1 MKEVTKMTER
11 RSQHKDFKFEMIKN
25 SIIKNR
31 QREVALIEKKRKYN
45 PDKDKQVTASLNEIE
60 TIRLQLKGIGKFIS
74 DDDISKMIKMQYS
87 VKDMQQWANMRLLL
101 SFVVFILGV
110 IVSFF
115 IHHVRGGM
123 AVTMILTIGS
133 WFLSSNL
140 INSSYEKYQIERNVA
155 FAEITR
161 LYSAY
166 APELQYGSNLIALL
180 NRIVPR
186 IENEADRSAMQKLI
200 LDIQKDP
207 TDSKPFLDFAHIFST
222 SDRAELIMLSMQQ
235 MYLGDVDDTSVRALA
250 DDANTD
256 LLKQIDKVIE
266 KKSDKFIFNN
276 TAVVTL
282 AMIVMFAYLLLVVI
296 GQFSS
301 IFSTLG

>member
-1 MKEVTKMTER
+1 MTEK

-207 TDSKPFLDFAHIFST
+207 ADSKPFLDFAHIFST

>member
-1 MKEVTKMTER
+1 MTEK
-11 RSQHKDFKFEMIKN
+11 RSQHKDFKFEIIKN

-31 QREVALIEKKRKYN
+31 QREIALIEKKRKYN
-45 PDKDKQVTASLNEIE
+45 PDKDKQITASLNEIE

-115 IHHVRGGM
+115 IHHVKGGM

>member
-1 MKEVTKMTER
+1 MTEK

-186 IENEADRSAMQKLI
+186 IENEADRNAMQKLI

>member
-1 MKEVTKMTER
+1 MTEK

-115 IHHVRGGM
+115 IHHVRGGI

-266 KKSDKFIFNN
+266 KKSDKLIFNN

>member
-1 MKEVTKMTER
+1 MTEK

-87 VKDMQQWANMRLLL
+87 IKDMQQWANMRLLL

>member
-1 MKEVTKMTER
+1 MTEK

>member
-1 MKEVTKMTER
+1 MTEK

-87 VKDMQQWANMRLLL
+87 IKDMQQWANMRLLL

-115 IHHVRGGM
+115 IHHIRGGM

>member
-1 MKEVTKMTER
+1 MTEK
-11 RSQHKDFKFEMIKN
+11 RSQHKDFKFEIIKN

-31 QREVALIEKKRKYN
+31 QREIALIEKKRKYN
-45 PDKDKQVTASLNEIE
+45 PDKDKQITASLNEIE

-186 IENEADRSAMQKLI
+186 IENEADRNAMQKLI

>member
-1 MKEVTKMTER
+1 MTEK

-45 PDKDKQVTASLNEIE
+45 PDKDKQVTVSLNEIE

-101 SFVVFILGV
+101 SFLVFILGV

-166 APELQYGSNLIALL
+166 APELRYGSNLIALL

-207 TDSKPFLDFAHIFST
+207 TDSKPFLDFAHVFST

-282 AMIVMFAYLLLVVI
+282 AMVVMFAYLLLVVI

>member
-1 MKEVTKMTER
+1 MTEK

-115 IHHVRGGM
+115 IHRVRGGM

-186 IENEADRSAMQKLI
+186 IENEADRNAMQKLI

>member
-1 MKEVTKMTER
+1 MTEK
-11 RSQHKDFKFEMIKN
+11 RSQHKDFKFEMVKN

-31 QREVALIEKKRKYN
+31 QREIALIEKKRKYN
-45 PDKDKQVTASLNEIE
+45 PDKDKQITASLNEIE

>member
-1 MKEVTKMTER
+1 MTER

-235 MYLGDVDDTSVRALA
+235 MYFGDVDDTSVRALA

>member
-1 MKEVTKMTER
+1 MTEK
-11 RSQHKDFKFEMIKN
+11 RSQHKDFKIEMIKN

-31 QREVALIEKKRKYN
+31 QREIALIEKKRKYN

-186 IENEADRSAMQKLI
+186 IENEADRNAMQKLI

>member
-1 MKEVTKMTER
+1 MTER
-11 RSQHKDFKFEMIKN
+11 RSQHKDFKFEIIKN

-31 QREVALIEKKRKYN
+31 QREIALIEKKRKYN

>member
-1 MKEVTKMTER
+1 MTEK

-31 QREVALIEKKRKYN
+31 QREIALIEKKRKYN

-115 IHHVRGGM
+115 IHHIRGGM

-186 IENEADRSAMQKLI
+186 IENEADRNAMQKLI